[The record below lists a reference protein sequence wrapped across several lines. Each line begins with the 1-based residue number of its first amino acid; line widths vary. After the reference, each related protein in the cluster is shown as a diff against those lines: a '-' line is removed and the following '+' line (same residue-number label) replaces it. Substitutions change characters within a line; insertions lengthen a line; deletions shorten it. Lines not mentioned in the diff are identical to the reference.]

1 MSYFYDII
9 LIILV
14 LAYFIE
20 GKRKGFTR
28 SVVGLVGGII
38 SILLASFLSNYIS
51 EWVFD
56 TFMRQ
61 NITNE
66 VSGVLQDTIGQDINT
81 RSQAILAIF
90 PPFVSNIFSYY
101 GVTAQSINV
110 GIFTASQSATTQVVN
125 IIAPIIIDLMRKL
138 SFVIISFL
146 LLFMVRSLTRPV
158 IRLVRIPII
167 KQIDGLLGGILGL
180 AKCALIVFIFSF
192 IIYFITP
199 LMATVPE
206 AIKSETINST
216 YIFKY
221 VYYNNPLNTMLNT
234 VNITDLLNF

>member
-20 GKRKGFTR
+20 GRRKGFTR
-28 SVVGLVGGII
+28 SVVGLAGGIL
-38 SILLASFLSNYIS
+38 SILLASFLSNYTS
-51 EWVFD
+51 EWIFD

-101 GVTAQSINV
+101 GVTTQSISA
-110 GIFTASQSATTQVVN
+110 GIFTASQNATLQIVN
-125 IIAPIIIDLMRKL
+125 IIAPIIIDLMRKV

-146 LLFMVRSLTRPV
+146 LLFIVRTITRPI
-158 IRLVRIPII
+158 IRLVRIPVIR
-167 KQIDGLLGGILGL
+167 QIDGILGGILGL

-199 LMATVPE
+199 FMTAVPE
-206 AIKSETINST
+206 AIKRETIDST

-234 VNITDLLNF
+234 VNITDLLKF